1 MWKHIAIVTSV
12 SAVLLA
18 GLILIFLMTPVMDEW
33 ALPFVLNRYC
43 EHQKEAFSGE
53 FFTPA
58 YLCTFL
64 DPDQE

>member
-1 MWKHIAIVTSV
+1 MWKNYAIISFV
-12 SAVLLA
+12 STVLLA
-18 GLILIFLMTPVMDEW
+18 SLILLFLMTPIMDEW

-43 EHQKEAFSGE
+43 AHQQEAFQGE

-64 DPDQE
+64 DETL